1 MPDVYR
7 DDAALLKDFNRLN
20 QEYRN
25 KAGRYIKNLL
35 KLQRAESG
43 LLGKVT
49 MAEFEQKRAARE
61 QGAEDV
67 IRCDFCGK
75 PQAEASVMIAGSG
88 VYICDACAR
97 LCVEIVDDQE
107 TKRQQPPPAAKEEGV
122 PT

>member
-7 DDAALLKDFNRLN
+7 DNDALLKDYDRLT
-20 QEYRN
+20 QEYKN

-43 LLGKVT
+43 LQGKVT
-49 MAEFEQKRAARE
+49 MAEFEQKRAARG

-75 PQAEASVMIAGSG
+75 PQAEAGVMIAGGG

-107 TKRQQPPPAAKEEGV
+107 AKRQQSTSSNKEEGAD
-122 PT
+122 T

>member
-97 LCVEIVDDQE
+97 LCVEVDDQE
-107 TKRQQPPPAAKEEGV
+107 TKRQQPPPAAKEEGA

>member
-20 QEYRN
+20 QEYLN

-107 TKRQQPPPAAKEEGV
+107 TKRQQPPPAAKEEGA

>member
-49 MAEFEQKRAARE
+49 MAEVEQKRAARE

-107 TKRQQPPPAAKEEGV
+107 TKRQQPPPAAKEEGA

>member
-107 TKRQQPPPAAKEEGV
+107 TKRQQPPPAAKEEGA

>member
-61 QGAEDV
+61 RGAEDV

-107 TKRQQPPPAAKEEGV
+107 TKRQQPPPAAKEEGA

>member
-67 IRCDFCGK
+67 IRCGK

-107 TKRQQPPPAAKEEGV
+107 TKRQQPPPAAKEEGA

>member
-49 MAEFEQKRAARE
+49 MAKFKQKRAARE

-107 TKRQQPPPAAKEEGV
+107 TKRQQPPPAAKEEGA

>member
-43 LLGKVT
+43 MLGKVT

-107 TKRQQPPPAAKEEGV
+107 TKRQQPPPAAKEEGA

>member
-7 DDAALLKDFNRLN
+7 DDAALLKYFNRLN

-107 TKRQQPPPAAKEEGV
+107 TKRQQPPPAAKEEGA

>member
-61 QGAEDV
+61 QGAEDA

-75 PQAEASVMIAGSG
+75 PQAEARVMIAGSG

-107 TKRQQPPPAAKEEGV
+107 TKRQQPPPAAKEEGA

>member
-75 PQAEASVMIAGSG
+75 PQAEASVMVAGSG

-107 TKRQQPPPAAKEEGV
+107 TKRQQPPPAAKEEGA